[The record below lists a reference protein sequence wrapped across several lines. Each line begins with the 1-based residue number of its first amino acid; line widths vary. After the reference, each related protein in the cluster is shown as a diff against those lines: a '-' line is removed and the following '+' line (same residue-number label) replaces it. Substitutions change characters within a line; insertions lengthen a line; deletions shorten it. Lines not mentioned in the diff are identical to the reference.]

1 MSRYKDTYRK
11 LLRTAVYVFGDDYKM
26 IALARKSMKE
36 EFRKNQYVTDSVAL
50 KECYSNAEDAEQM
63 LRFHIL
69 QGVKNEKGNF
79 RKYFAILVVY
89 PHVCVVQR

>member
-1 MSRYKDTYRK
+1 MSQYKNTYRK
-11 LLRTAVYVFGDDYKM
+11 LLRTAIYVFGEDYKM
-26 IALARKSMKE
+26 IGVTRKAMKE
-36 EFRKNQYVTDSVAL
+36 EFRKNQHVTDAAAL

-79 RKYFAILVVY
+79 RKLLLNCALL
-89 PHVCVVQR
+89 